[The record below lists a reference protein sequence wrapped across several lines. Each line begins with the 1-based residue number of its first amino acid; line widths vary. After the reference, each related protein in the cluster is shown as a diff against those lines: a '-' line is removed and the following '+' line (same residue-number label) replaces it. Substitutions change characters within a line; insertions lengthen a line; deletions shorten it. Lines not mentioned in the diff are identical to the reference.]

1 MGRRE
6 PHKNREGEGRSKG
19 GEAEERRI
27 VWLSCGVGS
36 GAILNEESHMKFWIN
51 RT

>member
-1 MGRRE
+1 MLKLWGGERHTETEKGR
-6 PHKNREGEGRSKG
+6 
-19 GEAEERRI
+19 EAEERRI